1 MMTRIVI
8 DDSLMHDGDDDS
20 REAEYIVCDNLFN
33 IPPDRFC
40 T

>member
-1 MMTRIVI
+1 MT
-8 DDSLMHDGDDDS
+8 DDSLIHDGDDDS